1 MKKGH
6 LSCYMSV
13 TVTQQKD
20 IDKVFKKYP
29 DSCSV
34 CKDRFEDDDLTY
46 TVFGYDKLQRMQVVS
61 GCCIEKIARPVL
73 LGLCGCYDPNE
84 INNLM
89 KEHPLANQFFKKN
102 L

>member
-1 MKKGH
+1 MA
-6 LSCYMSV
+6 V
-13 TVTQQKD
+13 TAAQQKD
-20 IDKVFKKYP
+20 INKILKKYP

-34 CKDRFEDDDLTY
+34 CKGHFDDDELIY

-61 GCCIEKIARPVL
+61 ECCIDKVARPVL
-73 LGLCGCYDPNE
+73 LGLCGCYDPDD

-89 KEHPLANQFFKKN
+89 KDHPLASQFFEKE